1 MSFIHSDLGQ
11 CPAGRVVQFTLSGNS
26 ANVRL
31 LDSSNF
37 RAYQQGRAY
46 RGVLARA
53 VRSPVR
59 LQVPHSGHWH
69 AVVDLGQRGGRVR
82 ASIGVLPGW

>member
-11 CPAGRVVQFTLSGNS
+11 CPTGRVVQFTLSGTS

-46 RGVLARA
+46 RGVMARA
-53 VRSPVR
+53 VRSPVHLR
-59 LQVPHSGHWH
+59 VPHGGHWH
-69 AVVDLGQRGGRVR
+69 AVVDLGQGRGHVR
-82 ASIGVLPGW
+82 ASIGMLPG